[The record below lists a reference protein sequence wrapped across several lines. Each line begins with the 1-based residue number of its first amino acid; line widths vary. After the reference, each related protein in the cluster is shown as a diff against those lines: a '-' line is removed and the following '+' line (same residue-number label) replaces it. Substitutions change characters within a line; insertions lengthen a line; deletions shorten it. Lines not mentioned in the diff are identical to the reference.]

1 MDDEIKKQSSKAET
15 IIKNENQEAKPA
27 EQARAAKAFG
37 RWQQLEAKVAEEAL
51 FGELREAAAALDDIA
66 PEKGS
71 ENGSSRSSS
80 VANAPSLGLQQEE
93 SKVSAQ
99 KQKQK

>member
-15 IIKNENQEAKPA
+15 KNENQEVKPA
-27 EQARAAKAFG
+27 AQARAKAFG

-51 FGELREAAAALDDIA
+51 FGELREAAAALDDAA

-71 ENGSSRSSS
+71 ANGSSRSSS
-80 VANAPSLGLQQEE
+80 VANAPSPGLQQEE